1 MASIPEEIIDR
12 VRTEANIVDVISDY
26 VRLRKTGKNWL
37 GLCPFHDDKKPS
49 FNVEP
54 VRGIYKC
61 FACGK
66 GGNVFTFLMELNGWT
81 FPESVRNL
89 ATTLGIDIPDDP
101 RDQADYSENERLASA
116 VRDAA
121 RFYYQTLRSD
131 AGITAQAYFRKRGF
145 SDETLRKFGLGYA
158 PDEWESLMTKLTDVG
173 YTTSELDRAGLIIKR
188 EGRSG
193 WYDRF
198 RGRAMF
204 PIFTGTGRLV
214 GFGARRMNEDPDQP
228 KYINSPES
236 PIYQKSRV
244 LYGLFQAKD
253 AIRKSGV
260 ALFVEGYADVI
271 SLHQA
276 GIETAIATCGTAM
289 APQHAE
295 LIARYCS
302 RVVLVF
308 DSDKA
313 GQSATERGIDV
324 LLRQGLDVSV
334 LRLPDGEDPDTFV
347 QKFGQKE
354 FERRINESVSFLEF
368 RARTLKTA
376 GDFDSPERSAEAI
389 RSIVGTIAQ
398 IPDTLKREL
407 YTQKIAAE
415 YHISETLLLHELERA
430 IGRQNRPRREL
441 ASKLPPVPAKV
452 EDVPAGEAAGD
463 VGSVGSDRSA
473 GSAGSDMIG
482 PIDPRIAEEVA
493 KAEAERSAEPPQPQ
507 ELRRPVTRAELP
519 AAEVALLG
527 VLVQGD
533 PQMLEHVFGRVTPD
547 DFGHPFTREL
557 GWLILAHYQRGRP
570 FSIDNLI
577 MEDLTPELR
586 DLVTLLAI
594 ERESIS
600 DNWSKFDPEIA
611 EPNPWKVAQNCLVA
625 ISYDRLEREYRSAQD
640 RLRDPDLDEDS
651 QRQLLVRFKEIG
663 DEMRE
668 LKAMLPRNYWGAMA
682 A

>member
-1 MASIPEEIIDR
+1 MAGISEEIIDR

-26 VRLRKTGKNWL
+26 VRLRRTGKNWL

-49 FNVEP
+49 FTVEP

-61 FACGK
+61 FSCGK

-81 FPESVRNL
+81 FPEAVRNV
-89 ATTLGIDIPDDP
+89 AAGLGIEISDDA
-101 RDQADYSENERLASA
+101 RDRVDYSENERLAA
-116 VRDAA
+116 AIRDAA
-121 RFYYQTLRSD
+121 RFYYRTCRSD
-131 AGITAQAYFRKRGF
+131 AGLVAQAYFRKRGF
-145 SDETLRKFGLGYA
+145 SDETLKKFGLGYA
-158 PDEWESLMTKLTDVG
+158 PDEWESLFTHLTASG
-173 YTTSELDRAGLIIKR
+173 YTPDELQRAGLAIKR
-188 EGRSG
+188 DGRSG

-214 GFGARRMNEDPDQP
+214 GFGARRMNEDPEQP

-276 GIETAIATCGTAM
+276 GVVTAIATCGTAI
-289 APQHAE
+289 AREHAE
-295 LIARYCS
+295 LIARYTS

-313 GQSATERGIDV
+313 GESATERGIDV

-347 QKFGQKE
+347 RTYGAKE
-354 FERRINESVSFLEF
+354 FELRITQSVSFLEF
-368 RARTLKTA
+368 RARALKVA

-389 RSIVGTIAQ
+389 RSIVNTIAQ

-407 YTQKIAAE
+407 YVQKIASE
-415 YHISETLLLHELERA
+415 YHVSEAVMVRELERA
-430 IGRQNRPRREL
+430 VGKQDRPRRDL
-441 ASKLPPVPAKV
+441 VSKLPPVPPPVTPPSGGEPASV
-452 EDVPAGEAAGD
+452 EESKGGD
-463 VGSVGSDRSA
+463 VNEGA
-473 GSAGSDMIG
+473 
-482 PIDPRIAEEVA
+482 PLPFDPDNAAPLTATEQPAAQEQ
-493 KAEAERSAEPPQPQ
+493 EAV
-507 ELRRPVTRAELP
+507 ELRRPVSRLELP

-533 PQMLEHVFGRVTPD
+533 PQMLEHVFGRIDPD
-547 DFGHPFTREL
+547 DFSHPLTQEL
-557 GWLILAHYQRGRP
+557 VGLILAHYLNQRS
-570 FSIDNLI
+570 FSIDELI
-577 MEDLTPELR
+577 MEELAPELR

-594 ERESIS
+594 ERESVS
-600 DNWSKFDPEIA
+600 DHWLRIDPDIT
-611 EPNPWKVAQNCLVA
+611 EPNPWKIAQNCLVA
-625 ISYDRLEREYRSAQD
+625 IAYDRLEREYRSAQD
-640 RLRDPDLDEDS
+640 RLRNPELGEDE
-651 QRQLLVRFKEIG
+651 QHQLLVRFKEIA
-663 DEMRE
+663 DQMRE
-668 LKAMLPRNYWGAMA
+668 LKAMLPRNYWGAMVA
-682 A
+682 